1 MNPKLDIQSLSLK
14 DLKMFCA
21 ENNIKEFR
29 AKQIFEWIWK
39 KRVDSFQEM
48 TSLSIEI
55 RDLLTKSFLINR
67 VHIHKKQ
74 ESKDQTIKYSLRTHD
89 GLLLEAVLIPS
100 KKRVTVCLSSQIG
113 CSLSCNFCATGL
125 LKLERNLSASEM
137 YDQVYILNKESN
149 KYFGKKISNIVF
161 MGMGEPLLN
170 YNELLKSINLITSSK
185 GMGVSAKRITVST
198 AGIAKMIK
206 KLADD
211 NVRFNLAVSLHNA
224 ENNSRDVLMPINK
237 KIPLKDLR
245 ESIKY
250 FYNKTGTRITY
261 EYILFKN
268 INDSINDAKRLAH
281 FTKNTP
287 CKINL
292 IEYNT
297 VEGISYEKSKEKSTA
312 NFINYLEEKNLIVNL
327 RKSKGKD
334 IDAAC
339 GQLINRLK

>member
-1 MNPKLDIQSLSLK
+1 MNKKSDIQNLSLE
-14 DLKMFCA
+14 DLKQFCF
-21 ENNIKEFR
+21 ENEIKEFR

-39 KRVDSFQEM
+39 KRVDSFKKM
-48 TSLSIEI
+48 TSLSINI
-55 RDLLTKSFLINR
+55 RDLLNDSFVINK
-67 VHIHKKQ
+67 ITIYKKQ
-74 ESKDQTIKYSLRTHD
+74 KSKDKTIKYSLKTHD
-89 GLLLEAVLIPS
+89 SLLLEAVLIPS

-113 CSLSCNFCATGL
+113 CSLSCNFCATGML
-125 LKLERNLSASEM
+125 NLERNLNAGEM
-137 YDQVYILNKESN
+137 YDQVYILNQESI

-170 YNELLKSINLITSSK
+170 YNELLKSINLLTSNQ
-185 GMGVSAKRITVST
+185 GLGISARRITVST

-206 KLADD
+206 KLGDD
-211 NVRFNLAVSLHNA
+211 KVRFNLAISLHNA
-224 ENNSRDVLMPINK
+224 ENNKRNLLMPINE
-237 KIPLKDLR
+237 KIPLSQLKDA
-245 ESIKY
+245 IIH

-268 INDSINDAKRLAH
+268 INDSISDAKKLAH
-281 FTKNTP
+281 FTKITP

-292 IEYNT
+292 IEYNK
-297 VEGISYEKSKEKSTA
+297 VEDMNYENSSKESTLD
-312 NFINYLEEKNLIVNL
+312 FINYLENKNLIVNL